1 MEAPIDQLTLNMFIG
16 QTLERHHK
24 RLIAGIL
31 SDVEA
36 FTGQKDH
43 RRSQMVKDQANFS
56 KRVMFT
62 KLTGLEVESS
72 HADPSR
78 RISIEEQ
85 NEADHPGD

>member
-1 MEAPIDQLTLNMFIG
+1 MEVQIDNLTLNMFIG

-36 FTGQKDH
+36 FTGSKDH

-72 HADPSR
+72 HASSSG
-78 RISIEEQ
+78 RIPNEEQ
-85 NEADHPGD
+85 ASAD